1 GGGGGGGGADSQ
13 TALRPLTGLKALAL
27 SLTLSPVGR
36 GNWSSG
42 VAYSEVIV
50 GPCLPEP
57 PDSAAGA
64 SKQNSRIR
72 ALPPLPLG
80 RGAGGEGRGFSDC
93 SETTYGPDSS
103 RPLPVS
109 LSPEGEGTNRHGR

>member
-1 GGGGGGGGADSQ
+1 MK
-13 TALRPLTGLKALAL
+13 LLTGLKALAL

-42 VAYSEVIV
+42 AAYSEVIE

-80 RGAGGEGRGFSDC
+80 GGAGGEGPGLPDCFGTSYGAESPRPPPNPRPGWERELVERGRLFRGDRRTVPS
-93 SETTYGPDSS
+93 
-103 RPLPVS
+103 
-109 LSPEGEGTNRHGR
+109 